1 MILTIT
7 PNSALD
13 VTYHLD
19 HLRLGRSLRVSAVQQ
34 RAGGKGVNVAR
45 VLHGLGEQTLSTGLV
60 GGSTGQA
67 VRAGLDEVGLPHDFV
82 EIAGETRRTVTV
94 VDSDGEATVLL
105 EPGPVITA
113 AEWTSFLEHLR
124 RLAPRASVLVVSGS
138 LPQGV
143 SPDSAATLVTIGRE
157 AGIPVVLDTSGPA
170 LAAALAAKPT
180 LVKPN
185 LDELCAITPHLAFHD
200 ADEDEDEVRTR
211 AEAVRALG
219 ASAVVCSL
227 GQDGMI
233 AVIDRHAW
241 HARLNPG
248 VQVSG
253 NPTGAGDAAVA
264 ALAVALRDRQPW
276 SEGLRN
282 AVALSA
288 AAVASPIAG
297 AADPQIFHDLLPA
310 VNIRPIGLAAGQEMD
325 AS

>member
-7 PNSALD
+7 PNPALD

-19 HLRLGRSLRVSAVQQ
+19 RLRLGSSLRVSAVQK

-82 EIAGETRRTVTV
+82 DIAGETRRTVTV

-124 RLAPRASVLVVSGS
+124 RLVPRASVLVVSGS

-143 SPDSAATLVTIGRE
+143 SADSAAALVAIGRE

-170 LAAALAAKPT
+170 LIAALAAKPT

-185 LDELCAITPHLAFHD
+185 LDELCAITPHLAFQD
-200 ADEDEDEVRTR
+200 DDEDEVRTR

-233 AVIDRHAW
+233 AVIDQHAW
-241 HARLNPG
+241 HARLSPG

-264 ALAVALRDRQPW
+264 ALAVAVRDRRPW
-276 SEGLRN
+276 PEGLRN

-288 AAVASPIAG
+288 AAVASPVAG

-310 VNIRPIGLAAGQEMD
+310 VHIRPIGVAAGHELD